1 MHTDPRT
8 LILTWSRIW
17 NNWLNKRF
25 FYIIKSTL
33 KIFWGKAFGNHNVK
47 FTFDHVLSSFPCKWN
62 YWSFY
67 WLWFCL
73 FLPSFLPSCKHLNL
87 DQRFFFCLNLIWIPN
102 LDKQSPTFTGYLR
115 KLIDHF
121 WGSVALNHR
130 VRINVKNRSSFSLID
145 IHYIELSSL

>member
-8 LILTWSRIW
+8 WILMWSRIQ

-33 KIFWGKAFGNHNVK
+33 KTFWRKAFGNHNVK
-47 FTFDHVLSSFPCKWN
+47 FTFDHVLSSFLCKWN

-87 DQRFFFCLNLIWIPN
+87 ETELLWPTIFVLFESYLDTQFGKTISNL
-102 LDKQSPTFTGYLR
+102 Y
-115 KLIDHF
+115 
-121 WGSVALNHR
+121 
-130 VRINVKNRSSFSLID
+130 RILKKINRSFFGFCCLGTID
-145 IHYIELSSL
+145 SELM